1 MRILLLL
8 CLMFFTQGVI
18 AQDDLLKLLSKDT
31 TLSRFVNGT
40 FKSTHLINLQSNET
54 VFKKSLDF
62 FISHRFGA
70 IGKSSNATSTYHN
83 LWGFDNVSDIR
94 IAFEYGIT
102 DRFTTGFSRSKYKE
116 NWELLGKYRLLEQ
129 TINNSMPISVTLFGN
144 LALSTYQDLR
154 FRFDQP
160 SKKAEAERRL
170 SYVTQIIIAKKFSTR
185 LSLALHPTFI
195 HHNFVFP
202 PDESNA
208 YALGIGG
215 RLKMTHTISAVM
227 DYVYNFGELRKIGN
241 INGYYNPLGAGIE
254 IETGGHVFSI
264 MFTNAYALI
273 ENEFITSTVDTW
285 RKGGIRFS
293 FNISRNFILSKS
305 AKKKV

>member
-1 MRILLLL
+1 MRKVFFL
-8 CLMFFTQGVI
+8 CFIFFTQELI
-18 AQDDLLKLLSKDT
+18 AQDDMLKLLGKDST
-31 TLSRFVNGT
+31 ISRVVNGT

-70 IGKSSNATSTYHN
+70 MGKSSNATSTYHN
-83 LWGFDNVSDIR
+83 LWGFDEVSDIR
-94 IAFEYGIT
+94 IAFEYGIS
-102 DRFTTGFSRSKYKE
+102 DRLTTGFSRSKYKE

-129 TINNSMPISVTLFGN
+129 TIDNKTPFSITLFGN
-144 LALSTYQDLR
+144 IALSTDQDLR
-154 FRFDQP
+154 YRIDTP
-160 SKKAEAERRL
+160 SKSVEAQRRL
-170 SYVTQIIIAKKFSTR
+170 SYVAQVIIAKKFSPR

-202 PDESNA
+202 PNENNA

-215 RLKMTHTISAVM
+215 RLKMTHTLSLVM

-241 INGYYNPLGAGIE
+241 DNGYYNPLGAGIE

-293 FNISRNFILSKS
+293 FNISRNFIFKS
-305 AKKKV
+305 NH